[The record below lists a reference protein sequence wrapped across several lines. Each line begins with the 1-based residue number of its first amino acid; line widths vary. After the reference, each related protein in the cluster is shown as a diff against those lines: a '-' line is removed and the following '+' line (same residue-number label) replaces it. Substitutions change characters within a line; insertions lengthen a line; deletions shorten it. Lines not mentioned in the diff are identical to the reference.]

1 MNTRP
6 QFSFSSL
13 TLRHNGCQSYYRVVA
28 DYAGR
33 MNKKSVKVRFLAT
46 FITNILRVGISFIA
60 GLVIARTLG
69 PGEYGNFT
77 FLLGSFTSLATLV
90 DMASSSAF
98 YTFISQRQRGKRF
111 FLYYGGWVLFQL
123 LILLLLV
130 LFLSDSIRQ
139 KIWLGHPF
147 GLVLLALLASFAM
160 NQLWRFAGQIGESI
174 RDTIGVQIRNL
185 TLAIAYLV
193 CVAVLAGFH
202 VVSVKYLF
210 ILNIILY
217 LLFSVLYARRI
228 YQAGVLS
235 KGEGEDLRGVLGEFK
250 SYCLPLVIYTG
261 VGFLYSFAD
270 YWLLQKFGG
279 SVQQGYYAIG
289 ARFSAL
295 SLIATTS
302 MLQVFWKEIAEANSL
317 GNMERVRLLYRR
329 VSRSLYFI
337 GAVISCIMIPFS
349 REILALLLG
358 PSYQAAWLPLSLMF
372 LYPIH
377 QSMGQITGTMLYAT
391 GKTKAQSYIGIFF
404 MAISIP
410 TAYVLLAP
418 KSAIVPG
425 FQLGAIGLAI
435 KMVGCQILGVN
446 ISAFFVARYIN
457 TSFDWSHQINVLL
470 LFLPIGF
477 LSKLFA
483 EHILTSISFDG
494 YTILVMGIAGVF
506 YVIIVTI
513 LVRFYPSIAGINKD
527 QINQGLSW
535 LRVRIKAA

>member
-1 MNTRP
+1 
-6 QFSFSSL
+6 
-13 TLRHNGCQSYYRVVA
+13 VA
-28 DYAGR
+28 GLCWQ
-33 MNKKSVKVRFLAT
+33 MNKTSIKVRFLAT

-98 YTFISQRQRGKRF
+98 YTFVSQRQRGRKF
-111 FLYYGGWVLFQL
+111 FLYYACWILFQL
-123 LILLLLV
+123 LTLLLFV
-130 LFLSDSIRQ
+130 LFLPDSIRQ

-147 GLVLLALLASFAM
+147 GLVFLALLASFAM
-160 NQLWRFAGQIGESI
+160 NQLWRLAAQIGESI
-174 RDTIGVQIRNL
+174 RDTVGVQIRNL
-185 TLAIAYLV
+185 ALALSYLI

-202 VVSVKYLF
+202 IVSVKNLF
-210 ILNIILY
+210 VLNVVLY

-228 YQAGVLS
+228 YQTGILL
-235 KGEGEDLRGVLGEFK
+235 KGDRENLRGVFEEFK
-250 SYCLPLVIYTG
+250 SYCLPLVIYTW

-289 ARFSAL
+289 ARFAAL

-317 GNMERVRLLYRR
+317 GNMERVRSLYQR

-337 GAVISCIMIPFS
+337 GAVISCVMIPFS

-358 PSYQAAWLPLSLMF
+358 PSYQDAWLPLSLMF

-377 QSMGQITGTMLYAT
+377 QSMGQITGTMFYAT

-410 TAYVLLAP
+410 TAYILLAP
-418 KSAIVPG
+418 QSTIVPG
-425 FQLGAIGLAI
+425 FQLGAMGLAL

-457 TSFDWSHQINVLL
+457 ASFDWSHQINVLL
-470 LFLPIGF
+470 LLLPIGF
-477 LSKLFA
+477 LSKFFA
-483 EHILTSISFDG
+483 GHMLSLASFQE
-494 YTILVMGIAGVF
+494 YTLLVMAVSGIF
-506 YVIIVTI
+506 YLVSVGI
-513 LVRFYPSIAGINKD
+513 LIRYFPSIAGLNRD
-527 QINQGLSW
+527 QINHGFVW
-535 LRVRIKAA
+535 LRERINPA

>member
-1 MNTRP
+1 M
-6 QFSFSSL
+6 
-13 TLRHNGCQSYYRVVA
+13 
-28 DYAGR
+28 AGYDVR
-33 MNKKSVKVRFLAT
+33 MDKKSVKVRFLST

-69 PGEYGNFT
+69 PGEYGNFN
-77 FLLGSFTSLATLV
+77 FLLGSLTSLAALV

-98 YTFISQRQRGKRF
+98 YTFISQRHRGRRF
-111 FLYYGGWVLFQL
+111 FIYYGIWILVQL

-130 LFLSDSIRQ
+130 LFLPDSIRE

-147 GLVLLALLASFAM
+147 GLVFLALFAGFAM
-160 NQLWRFAGQIGESI
+160 NQLWRLAAQIGESI
-174 RDTIGVQIRNL
+174 RDTVGVQIRNL
-185 TLAIAYLV
+185 TLAVAYLI
-193 CVAVLAGFH
+193 CVTVLAGFH
-202 VVSVKYLF
+202 VVSVKNLF
-210 ILNIILY
+210 ILNVILY
-217 LLFSVLYARRI
+217 LLFSALYAWRI
-228 YQAGVLS
+228 YQAGILS
-235 KGEGEDLRGVLGEFK
+235 KEEGEDLRGVFEEFK
-250 SYCLPLVIYTG
+250 NYCSPLIVYTG

-289 ARFSAL
+289 ARFAAF

-302 MLQVFWKEIAEANSL
+302 ILQVFWKEIAEANSL
-317 GNMERVRLLYRR
+317 GNMERVRLLYHR

-337 GAVISCIMIPFS
+337 GAVISCVMIPFS
-349 REILALLLG
+349 REILVLLLG

-377 QSMGQITGTMLYAT
+377 QSMGQITGTMFMST
-391 GKTKAQSYIGIFF
+391 GRTKAQSYIGIFF

-410 TAYVLLAP
+410 TAYILLAP

-425 FQLGAIGLAI
+425 FQLGAMGLAM

-457 TSFDWSHQINVLL
+457 VSFDWSHQINVLL
-470 LFLPIGF
+470 LLLPIGF

-483 EHILTSISFDG
+483 RHILALASFDG
-494 YTILVMGIAGVF
+494 YTILVMAISGIF
-506 YVIIVTI
+506 YMVSVAI
-513 LVRFYPSIAGINKD
+513 LICYFPSIAGLNRQ
-527 QINQGLSW
+527 QINHGLSW
-535 LRVRIKAA
+535 VRARINIA

>member
-1 MNTRP
+1 
-6 QFSFSSL
+6 
-13 TLRHNGCQSYYRVVA
+13 
-28 DYAGR
+28 
-33 MNKKSVKVRFLAT
+33 MNKKSIKVRFLTT
-46 FITNILRVGISFIA
+46 FITNILRIGISFIA

-77 FLLGSFTSLATLV
+77 FLLGSFLAFATLA

-98 YTFISQRQRGKRF
+98 YTFISQRQRGRRF

-130 LFLSDSIRQ
+130 LFLPNSIRQ

-160 NQLWRFAGQIGESI
+160 NQLWRLMAQLGESV
-174 RDTIGVQIRNL
+174 RDTVGVQMRNL
-185 TLAIAYLV
+185 ALAVAYLICIV
-193 CVAVLAGFH
+193 ILSGFY
-202 VVSVKYLF
+202 VVSVKNLF
-210 ILNIILY
+210 ILNVILY

-228 YQAGVLS
+228 YKAGILLEETDENLKVI
-235 KGEGEDLRGVLGEFK
+235 LGEFK
-250 SYCLPLVIYTG
+250 TFCLPLVIYTV

-302 MLQVFWKEIAEANSL
+302 IVQVFWKEIAEANSL
-317 GNMERVRLLYRR
+317 GNMERVRLLYQR

-337 GAVISCIMIPFS
+337 GAVISCVMIPFS

-358 PSYQAAWLPLSLMF
+358 PSYQNAWLPLSLMF

-377 QSMGQITGTMLYAT
+377 QSMGQITGTVFYAT

-410 TAYVLLAP
+410 TAYILLAP

-425 FQLGAIGLAI
+425 FQLGAMGLAM

-446 ISAFFVARYIN
+446 ISAFFVSRYIN
-457 TSFDWSHQINVLL
+457 APFDWSHQINVLL
-470 LFLPIGF
+470 LLLPIGF
-477 LSKLFA
+477 LSKFFSQG
-483 EHILTSISFDG
+483 ILSLTFFDE
-494 YTILVMGIAGVF
+494 YTILVMAVSGVF
-506 YVIIVTI
+506 YLAIVAV
-513 LVRFYPSIAGINKD
+513 LVYFSPSIAGLNRD
-527 QINQGLSW
+527 QISHGFSW
-535 LRVRIKAA
+535 LRARINPA

>member
-1 MNTRP
+1 M
-6 QFSFSSL
+6 
-13 TLRHNGCQSYYRVVA
+13 A
-28 DYAGR
+28 DYDGK
-33 MNKKSVKVRFLAT
+33 MNKKSVKVRFLST

-60 GLVIARTLG
+60 GMVIARTLG
-69 PGEYGNFT
+69 PGEYGNFA

-98 YTFISQRQRGKRF
+98 YTFISQRQRGKKF

-130 LFLSDSIRQ
+130 LFLPDLIRQ

-147 GLVLLALLASFAM
+147 GLVFLALIASFAM
-160 NQLWRFAGQIGESI
+160 NQLWRFAAQIGESI
-174 RDTIGVQIRNL
+174 RDTVGVQIRNL
-185 TLAIAYLV
+185 VLAVAYLV

-202 VVSVKYLF
+202 LISVKNLF
-210 ILNIILY
+210 ILNFILY
-217 LLFSVLYARRI
+217 LLFSALYTRHIYRADVL
-228 YQAGVLS
+228 LKEES
-235 KGEGEDLRGVLGEFK
+235 EDLREVFGEFK
-250 SYCLPLVIYTG
+250 SFCLPLVIYTG
-261 VGFLYSFAD
+261 IGFLYTFAD
-270 YWLLQKFGG
+270 FWFLQKFGG

-289 ARFSAL
+289 AKFAAL

-302 MLQVFWKEIAEANSL
+302 MLQVFWKEIAEAHSL

-329 VSRSLYFI
+329 VSRSFYFI
-337 GAVISCIMIPFS
+337 GAVISGVMIPFS

-410 TAYVLLAP
+410 IAYILLAP

-425 FQLGAIGLAI
+425 FQLGAMGLAM

-446 ISAFFVARYIN
+446 LSVFFVARYIN
-457 TSFDWSHQINVLL
+457 AHFDWSHQIYVLL
-470 LFLPIGF
+470 LLLPIGF
-477 LSKLFA
+477 LSKFFTQ
-483 EHILTSISFDG
+483 HILSLASFDG
-494 YTILVMGIAGVF
+494 YSILVMAASGIF
-506 YVIIVTI
+506 YLVSVAI
-513 LVRFYPSIAGINKD
+513 LVRYFPSIAGLNRD
-527 QINQGLSW
+527 QINKGVSW
-535 LRVRIKAA
+535 VRARIKIA

>member
-1 MNTRP
+1 
-6 QFSFSSL
+6 
-13 TLRHNGCQSYYRVVA
+13 
-28 DYAGR
+28 
-33 MNKKSVKVRFLAT
+33 MNKKSIKVRFLTT
-46 FITNILRVGISFIA
+46 FITNIVRIGISFIA

-77 FLLGSFTSLATLV
+77 FLLGSFLAFATLA

-98 YTFISQRQRGKRF
+98 YTFLSQRQRGRKF

-130 LFLSDSIRQ
+130 LFLPDSIRQ

-160 NQLWRFAGQIGESI
+160 NQLWRLMAQIGESI
-174 RDTIGVQIRNL
+174 RDTVGVQIRNL
-185 TLAIAYLV
+185 ALAVAYLI
-193 CVAVLAGFH
+193 CIGILAGFH
-202 VVSVKYLF
+202 IISVKNLF
-210 ILNIILY
+210 ILNVILY

-228 YQAGVLS
+228 YQTGILS
-235 KGEGEDLRGVLGEFK
+235 EEADENLKAILVEFK
-250 SYCLPLVIYTG
+250 IFCLPLVIYTG

-302 MLQVFWKEIAEANSL
+302 IVQVFWKEIAEANSL
-317 GNMERVRLLYRR
+317 GNIERVRLLYQQ
-329 VSRSLYFI
+329 VSRNLYFI
-337 GAVISCIMIPFS
+337 GAVISCVMIPFS

-358 PSYQAAWLPLSLMF
+358 PSYQNAWLPLSLMF

-377 QSMGQITGTMLYAT
+377 QSMGQITGTVFYAT

-410 TAYVLLAP
+410 TAYILLAP
-418 KSAIVPG
+418 KLAIVPG
-425 FQLGAIGLAI
+425 FQLGAMGLAM
-435 KMVGCQILGVN
+435 KMVGCQIIGVN
-446 ISAFFVARYIN
+446 ISAFFVSRYIN
-457 TSFDWSHQINVLL
+457 APFDWRHQINVLL

-477 LSKLFA
+477 LSKFFSQGMLSLA
-483 EHILTSISFDG
+483 SFDE
-494 YTILVMGIAGVF
+494 YTILVMAVSGGF
-506 YVIIVTI
+506 YLAIVAV
-513 LVRFYPSIAGINKD
+513 LVYFSPSIAGLNRD
-527 QINQGLSW
+527 QINHGFAW
-535 LRVRIKAA
+535 LRTRINPA